1 MFSNYRVP
9 CTNLQKY
16 QENKSGIMTKPNI
29 LVRNRRN
36 ESSDN
41 ISNTSNTSSM
51 VGRGVPKPTI
61 PLSNKSSKPS
71 FLNSGP
77 FKHLDTSNENEPL
90 IKSSSRRRA
99 EDYPENYSQQTENL
113 NCINLAV
120 DRDGLIEHNPNN
132 LKNNLQ
138 FEQASQVQKLG
149 NLEEK
154 PKLVTNKDTPNFRIE
169 DQEDPQQEVRQRSVL
184 YLELLIVQYH

>member
-1 MFSNYRVP
+1 
-9 CTNLQKY
+9 
-16 QENKSGIMTKPNI
+16 MTKPNI

-41 ISNTSNTSSM
+41 ISNASNTSSM
-51 VGRGVPKPTI
+51 IGRNIPKPSV

-90 IKSSSRRRA
+90 IKTSSRRRA
-99 EDYPENYSQQTENL
+99 DDYPEDYGQQTENL

-120 DRDGLIEHNPNN
+120 DSNSLLENKPSNFNNN
-132 LKNNLQ
+132 LESESTSHLEKM
-138 FEQASQVQKLG
+138 S

-169 DQEDPQQEVRQRSVL
+169 DHEDPEQEVRHSI
-184 YLELLIVQYH
+184 ELLKSIFMRLCASK